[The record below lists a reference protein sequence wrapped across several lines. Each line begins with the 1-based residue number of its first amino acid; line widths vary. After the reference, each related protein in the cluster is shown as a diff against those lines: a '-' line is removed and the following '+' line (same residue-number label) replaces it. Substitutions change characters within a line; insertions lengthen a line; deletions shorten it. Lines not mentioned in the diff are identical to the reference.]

1 MSFDSHTCHIQ
12 FEEVNRFDKKI
23 IIVDTPGFYNTEGVT
38 HEEILSEIKQALILL
53 TPGPHAIILVVKGD
67 TRYGEEDCNIA
78 NLITQYF
85 GNEMLSHLF
94 VIFTCRD
101 LCDKSIDQ
109 LVALIESTKQQEMKT
124 LISNCKGRYLFFDNI
139 SSEENQV
146 KQLFEEISKNIK
158 LNGGNHFS
166 NNALQCGGSR
176 TRFCKTL
183 MYILKVLSVPIWV
196 LLYIFARRANIF

>member
-1 MSFDSHTCHIQ
+1 MSFDSHSCHIQ
-12 FEEVNRFDKKI
+12 FEEANRFDQKI

-38 HEEILSEIKQALILL
+38 NEEILSKIKQALILL

-78 NLITQYF
+78 NLITQYL
-85 GNEMLSHLF
+85 GNEMLSHFF

-101 LCDKSIDQ
+101 LCGKSNDQ
-109 LVALIESTKQQEMKT
+109 LVALIKNTVQQEMKT
-124 LISNCKGRYLFFDNI
+124 LISNCKDRYFFFDNT

-146 KQLFEEISKNIK
+146 KQLIEEISKNIRI
-158 LNGGNHFS
+158 NGGNHYT
-166 NNALQCGGSR
+166 NTALQYGRSR

-183 MYILKVLSVPIWV
+183 MYILEVLSAPILV
-196 LLYIFARRANIF
+196 LLYIFGRRANIF